1 MRESLKALESL
12 GAKLVDVAL
21 PNTKL
26 AVPAYYVIAPAE
38 ASSNLS
44 RYDGVRYGYRAAE
57 YADLEEMYRKSR
69 SEGFGAEV
77 KRRILVGTYVL
88 SHGYY
93 DAFYLQAQRV
103 RRLIA
108 RDFEQAFQVCD
119 LIAGPVAPE
128 VAFKLG
134 EQTSD
139 PVRMYLGDIYTT
151 SANLAGI
158 PALSMPCGTGREGMP
173 VGLQLMG
180 PHFSEVALLRTAH
193 HFQAATDWHRRLP
206 AGFD

>member
-1 MRESLKALESL
+1 MLFRS
-12 GAKLVDVAL
+12 
-21 PNTKL
+21 
-26 AVPAYYVIAPAE
+26 
-38 ASSNLS
+38 
-44 RYDGVRYGYRAAE
+44 
-57 YADLEEMYRKSR
+57 RKSR

-193 HFQAATDWHRRLP
+193 HFQAATDWHRRL
-206 AGFD
+206 DRKSTRLNSSHT